1 MFGRWIRGKGGLP
14 PSAYSFR
21 SLLLF
26 GKKNQPAAVGR
37 IRRRP
42 RPICAVMGIQSKEK
56 PKEKKEKKSRNGN
69 ANRFWRHRQ
78 EGGRKTGP
86 WIIFRRL
93 HAKHLRLPLRL
104 LHLIAITRG
113 GGEEQ
118 PKVAVASTQF
128 RFDNFSRG
136 SADYQVAFIYWILL
150 SLSLRLPLPDDERW
164 MRGEGEIMVLETGE
178 HHHQQQTR
186 TNICRSSHSL
196 FAVRQ
201 SLSYHKYDTTRKKR
215 WWREVAGLARPA
227 AASPLSFNGL

>member
-113 GGEEQ
+113 GEEQ
-118 PKVAVASTQF
+118 LKVAVASTQF

-150 SLSLRLPLPDDERW
+150 SLSLVAFTVARRRALNAGRGRDYGFRDGRASSSTTNTDEHLPFFP
-164 MRGEGEIMVLETGE
+164 
-178 HHHQQQTR
+178 
-186 TNICRSSHSL
+186 
-196 FAVRQ
+196 FALCSAPILVV
-201 SLSYHKYDTTRKKR
+201 S
-215 WWREVAGLARPA
+215 
-227 AASPLSFNGL
+227 